1 MENSRVF
8 TLKRKTKET
17 DIVCTINLDG
27 KGFSEIDTG
36 IPFFDHMLT
45 SFARYGR
52 FDLKLSA
59 KGDLEVDYHH
69 TVEDVG
75 LVLGGAI
82 LGALGDARGIERF
95 GAFLLPMDDALAR
108 VVIDISGRPYLS
120 YNVNYSEE
128 RVGKF
133 PVSLVVE
140 FLRALSNEA
149 KLTLHV
155 DLLKGNNA
163 HHIIE
168 AIFKALGKALG
179 MAVSLTGD
187 DIPSTKGLLV

>member
-8 TLKRKTKET
+8 SLKRKTKET

-45 SFARYGR
+45 SVARYGR

-75 LVLGGAI
+75 LVLGRAI

-155 DLLKGNNA
+155 DLLRGNNA

-179 MAVSLTGD
+179 IAVSLTGD